1 MKSISSK
8 KLKGNILI
16 PGDKSISHRLVIL
29 SSIAIGKSNI
39 KGILKSDDIMKTIEA
54 MQNFG
59 ASIEFSNPYN
69 CLIKGVGLGGLAEP
83 KSALDFGNSGT
94 AVRLIMGLSASHPIT
109 TLFVGDES
117 LSMRPMDRVLKS
129 LVNFGSSYSLR
140 KENYL
145 PAILKG
151 SDNPIPFSFELEEP
165 SAQIKSAVLLGALNT
180 PGVTK
185 VKDKFNTRD
194 HTERLLELYGANI
207 NIVKKKSV
215 REITIK
221 GIKELKG
228 IDISVPGDPSSAL
241 FPIIAAL
248 ICKNSDI
255 TVKNVLI
262 NPTRDGAYRVLKNMG
277 ADISFLNHRIMAAEE
292 VYDIRV
298 RSSNLKGIIIP
309 RKLSPTMIDD
319 YPILAVAASM
329 AKGKTYFKGVNE
341 LRFKESDRFSGIL
354 NLLEK
359 SGVRADSKKDDII
372 IYGKSELKKGDIE
385 IETNLD
391 HRMAMSALVMGL
403 VSKKEVKIDNN
414 ETIKT
419 SFPSF
424 YKVMLKIGAKLS
436 KNKNR

>member
-29 SSIAIGKSNI
+29 SSIAIGRSNI
-39 KGILKSDDIMKTIEA
+39 KGLLKSDDIMKTIGA

-59 ASIEFSNPYN
+59 ASIEFKNSFN
-69 CLIKGVGLGGLAEP
+69 CSIKGVGLGGLLEP

-94 AVRLIMGLSASHPIT
+94 AARLIMGLSASHSIT
-109 TLFVGDES
+109 TLYVGDSS
-117 LSMRPMDRVLKS
+117 LSIRPMDRVLKP
-129 LVNFGSSYSLR
+129 LINFGSNYSLR
-140 KENYL
+140 KDNYL

-207 NIVKKKSV
+207 NTVKKRSV

-221 GIKELKG
+221 GINELQG
-228 IDISVPGDPSSAL
+228 IDVSVPGDPSSAL

-262 NPTRDGAYRVLKNMG
+262 NPTRDGAYRVLKDMG
-277 ADISFLNHRIMAAEE
+277 ADISFLNHRVMAAEE

-298 RSSNLKGIIIP
+298 RSSNLKGISIP

-372 IYGKSELKKGDIE
+372 IYGKSELKKGDID

-403 VSKKEVKIDNN
+403 VSKKEVKIDND

-436 KNKNR
+436 KK

>member
-29 SSIAIGKSNI
+29 SSIAIGRSNI
-39 KGILKSDDIMKTIEA
+39 KGLLKSDDIMKTIGA

-59 ASIEFSNPYN
+59 ASIEFKNSFN
-69 CLIKGVGLGGLAEP
+69 CSIKGVGLGGLLEP

-94 AVRLIMGLSASHPIT
+94 AARLIMGLSASHPIT
-109 TLFVGDES
+109 TLYVGDSS
-117 LSMRPMDRVLKS
+117 LSIRPMDRVLKP
-129 LVNFGSSYSLR
+129 LINFGSNYSLR
-140 KENYL
+140 KDNYL

-151 SDNPIPFSFELEEP
+151 SDNPIPFSFDLEEP

-180 PGVTK
+180 PGITT

-194 HTERLLELYGANI
+194 HTERLLGLYGANI
-207 NIVKKKSV
+207 NITKKRNAK
-215 REITIK
+215 EISIK
-221 GIKELKG
+221 GVNELNG
-228 IDISVPGDPSSAL
+228 IDVSVPGDPSSAL

-255 TVKNVLI
+255 IVKNVLI
-262 NPTRDGAYRVLKNMG
+262 NSTRDGAFRVLKNMG
-277 ADISFLNHRIMAAEE
+277 ADISFLNHRIMAAED

-298 RSSNLKGIIIP
+298 RSSKLRGVDVP
-309 RKLSPTMIDD
+309 RKFSPTMIDD

-329 AKGKTYFKGVNE
+329 AKGKTHFKGINE
-341 LRFKESDRFSGIL
+341 LRFKESDRFTGII

-359 SGVRADSKKDDII
+359 NGVRVESKKDTII
-372 IYGKSELKKGDIE
+372 IHGKCELKKGGIE
-385 IETNLD
+385 IKTNLD
-391 HRMAMSALVMGL
+391 HRMAMSALIMGL
-403 VSKKEVKIDNN
+403 VSKKEIKIDNSD
-414 ETIKT
+414 TIKT

-424 YKVMLKIGAKLS
+424 YKVMIKVGAKLS
-436 KNKNR
+436 KK

>member
-39 KGILKSDDIMKTIEA
+39 KGILKSDDIMKTIKA

-94 AVRLIMGLSASHPIT
+94 AARLIMGLSASHPIT
-109 TLFVGDES
+109 TLFVGDAS

-207 NIVKKKSV
+207 NIVKKRSV

-228 IDISVPGDPSSAL
+228 IDVSVPGDPSSAL

-262 NPTRDGAYRVLKNMG
+262 NPTRDGAYRVLKDMG

-298 RSSNLKGIIIP
+298 RSSNLKGISIP

>member
-39 KGILKSDDIMKTIEA
+39 KGLLKSDDIMKTIEA
-54 MQNFG
+54 MKNFG
-59 ASIEFSNPYN
+59 ASIEFTNPLN
-69 CLIKGVGLGGLAEP
+69 CSIKGVGLGGLSEP
-83 KSALDFGNSGT
+83 ESALDFGNSGT
-94 AVRLIMGLSASHPIT
+94 SARLIMGLTASHPIT
-109 TLFVGDES
+109 TIFIGDKS
-117 LSMRPMDRVLKS
+117 LSVRPMDRVLKP

-151 SDNPIPFSFELEEP
+151 SDNPIPFSFDLEEP

-180 PGVTK
+180 PGITT

-194 HTERLLELYGANI
+194 HTERLLGLYGANI
-207 NIVKKKSV
+207 NITKKRNAK
-215 REITIK
+215 EISIK
-221 GIKELKG
+221 GVNELNG
-228 IDISVPGDPSSAL
+228 IDVSVPGDPSSAL

-255 TVKNVLI
+255 IVKNVLI
-262 NPTRDGAYRVLKNMG
+262 NSTRDGAFRVLKNMG
-277 ADISFLNHRIMAAEE
+277 ADISFLNHRIMAAEDI
-292 VYDIRV
+292 YDIRV
-298 RSSNLKGIIIP
+298 RSSNLKGVDVP
-309 RKLSPTMIDD
+309 RKFSPTMIDD

-329 AKGKTYFKGVNE
+329 AKGKTYFKGINE
-341 LRFKESDRFSGIL
+341 LRFKESDRFTGII

-359 SGVRADSKKDDII
+359 NGVRVESKKDTII
-372 IYGKSELKKGDIE
+372 IHGKCELKKGGIE
-385 IETNLD
+385 IKTNLD
-391 HRMAMSALVMGL
+391 HRMAMSALIMGL
-403 VSKKEVKIDNN
+403 VSKKEIKIDNSD
-414 ETIKT
+414 TIKT

-424 YKVMLKIGAKLS
+424 YKVMIKVGAKLS
-436 KNKNR
+436 KK

>member
-54 MQNFG
+54 MKNFG

-94 AVRLIMGLSASHPIT
+94 AARLIMGLSASHPIT
-109 TLFVGDES
+109 TLFVGDSS

-207 NIVKKKSV
+207 NTVKKRSV

-221 GIKELKG
+221 GINELQG
-228 IDISVPGDPSSAL
+228 IDVSVPGDPSSAL

-262 NPTRDGAYRVLKNMG
+262 NPTRDGAYRVLKDMG

-298 RSSNLKGIIIP
+298 RSSNLKGISIP
-309 RKLSPTMIDD
+309 KKLSPTMIDD

-359 SGVRADSKKDDII
+359 SGVRADFKKDDII
-372 IYGKSELKKGDIE
+372 IYGKSELKKGGIE

-403 VSKKEVKIDNN
+403 VSKKEVKIDND

-424 YKVMLKIGAKLS
+424 YKVMLKIGAKLL
-436 KNKNR
+436 KK

>member
-29 SSIAIGKSNI
+29 SSIAIGRSNI
-39 KGILKSDDIMKTIEA
+39 KGLLKSDDIMKTIGA

-59 ASIEFSNPYN
+59 ASIEFKNSFN
-69 CLIKGVGLGGLAEP
+69 CSIKGVGLGGLLEP

-94 AVRLIMGLSASHPIT
+94 AARLIMGLSASHSIT
-109 TLFVGDES
+109 TLYVGDSS
-117 LSMRPMDRVLKS
+117 LSIRPMDRVLKP
-129 LVNFGSSYSLR
+129 LINFGSNYSLR
-140 KENYL
+140 KDNYL

-151 SDNPIPFSFELEEP
+151 SDSPIPFSFDLEEP

-180 PGVTK
+180 PGITT

-194 HTERLLELYGANI
+194 HTERLLGLYGANI
-207 NIVKKKSV
+207 NITKKRNAK
-215 REITIK
+215 EISIK
-221 GIKELKG
+221 GVNELNG
-228 IDISVPGDPSSAL
+228 IDVSVPGDPSSAL

-255 TVKNVLI
+255 IVKNVLI
-262 NPTRDGAYRVLKNMG
+262 NSTRDGAFRVLKNMG
-277 ADISFLNHRIMAAEE
+277 ADISFLNHRIMAAED

-298 RSSNLKGIIIP
+298 RSSKLRGVDVP
-309 RKLSPTMIDD
+309 RKFSPTMIDD

-329 AKGKTYFKGVNE
+329 AKGKTHFKGINE
-341 LRFKESDRFSGIL
+341 LRFKESDRFTGII

-359 SGVRADSKKDDII
+359 NGVRVESKKDTII
-372 IYGKSELKKGDIE
+372 IHGRCELKKGGIE
-385 IETNLD
+385 IKTNLD
-391 HRMAMSALVMGL
+391 HRMAMSALIMGL
-403 VSKKEVKIDNN
+403 VSKKEIKIDNS

-424 YKVMLKIGAKLS
+424 YKVMIKVGAKLS
-436 KNKNR
+436 KK

>member
-29 SSIAIGKSNI
+29 SSIAIGRSNI
-39 KGILKSDDIMKTIEA
+39 KGLLKSDDIMKTIGA

-59 ASIEFSNPYN
+59 ASIEFKNSFN
-69 CLIKGVGLGGLAEP
+69 CSIKGVGLGGLLEP

-94 AVRLIMGLSASHPIT
+94 AARLIMGLSASHSIT
-109 TLFVGDES
+109 TLYVGDSS
-117 LSMRPMDRVLKS
+117 LSIRPMDRVLKP
-129 LVNFGSSYSLR
+129 LINFGSNYSLR
-140 KENYL
+140 KDNYL

-151 SDNPIPFSFELEEP
+151 SDNPIPFSFDLEEP

-180 PGVTK
+180 PGITT

-194 HTERLLELYGANI
+194 HTERLLGLYGANI
-207 NIVKKKSV
+207 NITKKRNAK
-215 REITIK
+215 EISIK
-221 GIKELKG
+221 GVNELNG
-228 IDISVPGDPSSAL
+228 IDVSVPGDPSSAL

-255 TVKNVLI
+255 IVKNVLI
-262 NPTRDGAYRVLKNMG
+262 NSTRDGAFRVLKNMG
-277 ADISFLNHRIMAAEE
+277 ADISFLNHRIMAAED

-298 RSSNLKGIIIP
+298 RSSKLRGVDVP
-309 RKLSPTMIDD
+309 RKFSPTMIDD

-329 AKGKTYFKGVNE
+329 ANGKTHFKGINE
-341 LRFKESDRFSGIL
+341 LRFKESDRFTGII

-359 SGVRADSKKDDII
+359 NGVRVESKKDTLII
-372 IYGKSELKKGDIE
+372 HGRCELKKGGIE
-385 IETNLD
+385 IKTNLD
-391 HRMAMSALVMGL
+391 HRMAMSALIMGL
-403 VSKKEVKIDNN
+403 VSKKEIKIDNSD
-414 ETIKT
+414 TIKT

-424 YKVMLKIGAKLS
+424 YKVMIKVGAKLS
-436 KNKNR
+436 KK

>member
-69 CLIKGVGLGGLAEP
+69 CLIRGVGLGGLLEP

-94 AVRLIMGLSASHPIT
+94 AARLIMGLSASHPIT
-109 TLFVGDES
+109 TLFVGDAS

-207 NIVKKKSV
+207 NTVKKRSV

-221 GIKELKG
+221 GINELQG
-228 IDISVPGDPSSAL
+228 IDVSVPGDPSSAL

-262 NPTRDGAYRVLKNMG
+262 NPTRDGAYRVLKDMG

-298 RSSNLKGIIIP
+298 RSSNLKGISIP

-372 IYGKSELKKGDIE
+372 IYGKSELKEGDIE

-403 VSKKEVKIDNN
+403 VSKKEVKIDND

-436 KNKNR
+436 KK

>member
-29 SSIAIGKSNI
+29 SSIAIGRSNI
-39 KGILKSDDIMKTIEA
+39 KGLLKSDDIMKTIGA

-59 ASIEFSNPYN
+59 ASIEFKNSFN
-69 CLIKGVGLGGLAEP
+69 CSIKGVGLGGLLEP

-94 AVRLIMGLSASHPIT
+94 AARLIMGLSASHSIT
-109 TLFVGDES
+109 TLYVGDSS
-117 LSMRPMDRVLKS
+117 LSIRPMNRVLKP
-129 LVNFGSSYSLR
+129 LINFGSNYSLR
-140 KENYL
+140 KDNYL

-151 SDNPIPFSFELEEP
+151 SDNPIPFSFDLEEP

-180 PGVTK
+180 PGITT

-194 HTERLLELYGANI
+194 HTERLLGLYGANI
-207 NIVKKKSV
+207 NITKKRNAK
-215 REITIK
+215 EISIK
-221 GIKELKG
+221 GVNELNG
-228 IDISVPGDPSSAL
+228 IDVSVPGDPSSAL

-255 TVKNVLI
+255 IVKNVLI
-262 NPTRDGAYRVLKNMG
+262 NSTRDGAFRVLKNMG
-277 ADISFLNHRIMAAEE
+277 ADISFLNHRIMAAED

-298 RSSNLKGIIIP
+298 RSSKLIGVDVP
-309 RKLSPTMIDD
+309 RKFSPTMIDD

-329 AKGKTYFKGVNE
+329 AKGKTYFKGINE
-341 LRFKESDRFSGIL
+341 LRFKESDRFTGII

-359 SGVRADSKKDDII
+359 NGVRVESKKDTII
-372 IYGKSELKKGDIE
+372 IHGRCELKKGGIE
-385 IETNLD
+385 IKTNLD
-391 HRMAMSALVMGL
+391 HRMAMSALIMGL
-403 VSKKEVKIDNN
+403 VSKKEIKIDNS

-424 YKVMLKIGAKLS
+424 YKVMIKVGAKLS
-436 KNKNR
+436 KK

>member
-29 SSIAIGKSNI
+29 SSIAIGRSNI
-39 KGILKSDDIMKTIEA
+39 KGLLKSDDIMKTIGA

-59 ASIEFSNPYN
+59 ASIEFKNSFN
-69 CLIKGVGLGGLAEP
+69 CSIKGVGLGGLLEP

-94 AVRLIMGLSASHPIT
+94 AARLIMGLSASHSIT
-109 TLFVGDES
+109 TLYIGDSS
-117 LSMRPMDRVLKS
+117 LSIRPMDRVLKP
-129 LVNFGSSYSLR
+129 LINFGSNYSLR
-140 KENYL
+140 ENNYL

-151 SDNPIPFSFELEEP
+151 SDNPIPFSFDLEEP

-180 PGVTK
+180 PGITT

-194 HTERLLELYGANI
+194 HTERLLGLYGANI
-207 NIVKKKSV
+207 NITKKRNAK
-215 REITIK
+215 EISIK
-221 GIKELKG
+221 GVNELNG
-228 IDISVPGDPSSAL
+228 IDVSVPGDPSSAL

-255 TVKNVLI
+255 IVKNVLI
-262 NPTRDGAYRVLKNMG
+262 NSTRDGAFRVLKNMG
-277 ADISFLNHRIMAAEE
+277 ADISFLNHRIIAAED

-298 RSSNLKGIIIP
+298 RSSKLRGVDVP
-309 RKLSPTMIDD
+309 RKFSPTMIDD

-329 AKGKTYFKGVNE
+329 AKGKTHFKGINE
-341 LRFKESDRFSGIL
+341 LRFKESDRFTGII

-359 SGVRADSKKDDII
+359 NGVRVESKKDTII
-372 IYGKSELKKGDIE
+372 IHGRCELKKGGIE
-385 IETNLD
+385 IKTNLD
-391 HRMAMSALVMGL
+391 HRMAMSALIMGL
-403 VSKKEVKIDNN
+403 VSKKEIKIDNS

-424 YKVMLKIGAKLS
+424 YKVMIKVGAKLS
-436 KNKNR
+436 KK

>member
-29 SSIAIGKSNI
+29 SSIAIGRSNI
-39 KGILKSDDIMKTIEA
+39 KGLLKSDDIMKTIGA

-59 ASIEFSNPYN
+59 ASIEFKNSFN
-69 CLIKGVGLGGLAEP
+69 CSIKGVGLGGLLEP

-94 AVRLIMGLSASHPIT
+94 AARLIMGLSASHPIT
-109 TLFVGDES
+109 TLYVGDSS
-117 LSMRPMDRVLKS
+117 LSIRPMDRVLRP
-129 LVNFGSSYSLR
+129 LINFGSNYSLR
-140 KENYL
+140 KDNYL

-151 SDNPIPFSFELEEP
+151 SDNPIPFSFDLEEP

-180 PGVTK
+180 PGITT

-194 HTERLLELYGANI
+194 HTERLLGLYGANI
-207 NIVKKKSV
+207 NITKKRNAK
-215 REITIK
+215 EISIK
-221 GIKELKG
+221 GVNELNG
-228 IDISVPGDPSSAL
+228 IDVSVPGDPSSAL
-241 FPIIAAL
+241 FPIVGAL

-255 TVKNVLI
+255 IIKNVLI
-262 NPTRDGAYRVLKNMG
+262 NSTRDGAFRVLKNMG
-277 ADISFLNHRIMAAEE
+277 ADISFLNHRIIAAEE

-298 RSSNLKGIIIP
+298 RSSNLRGVDVP
-309 RKLSPTMIDD
+309 RKFSPTMIDD

-329 AKGKTYFKGVNE
+329 AKGKTYFKGINE
-341 LRFKESDRFSGIL
+341 LRFKESDRFTGII

-359 SGVRADSKKDDII
+359 NGVRVESKKDTII
-372 IYGKSELKKGDIE
+372 IHGRCELKKGGIE
-385 IETNLD
+385 IKTNLD
-391 HRMAMSALVMGL
+391 HRMAMSALIMGL
-403 VSKKEVKIDNN
+403 VSKKEIKIDNS

-424 YKVMLKIGAKLS
+424 YKVMIKVGAKLS
-436 KNKNR
+436 KK

>member
-39 KGILKSDDIMKTIEA
+39 KGILKSDDIIKTIEA

-59 ASIEFSNPYN
+59 ALIEFSNPYN

-109 TLFVGDES
+109 TLFVGDAS

-194 HTERLLELYGANI
+194 HTERLLELYEANI
-207 NIVKKKSV
+207 NIVKKRSV

-228 IDISVPGDPSSAL
+228 IDVSVPGDPSSAL
-241 FPIIAAL
+241 FPIIATL

-262 NPTRDGAYRVLKNMG
+262 NPTRDGAYRVLKDMG

-298 RSSNLKGIIIP
+298 RSSNLKGISIP

>member
-29 SSIAIGKSNI
+29 SSIAIGRSNI
-39 KGILKSDDIMKTIEA
+39 KGLLKSDDIMKTIGA

-59 ASIEFSNPYN
+59 ASIEFKNSFN
-69 CLIKGVGLGGLAEP
+69 CSIKGVGLGGLLEP

-94 AVRLIMGLSASHPIT
+94 AARLIMGLSASHSIT
-109 TLFVGDES
+109 TLYVGDSS
-117 LSMRPMDRVLKS
+117 LSIRPMDRVLKP
-129 LVNFGSSYSLR
+129 LINFGSNYSLR
-140 KENYL
+140 KDNYL

-151 SDNPIPFSFELEEP
+151 SDNPIPFSFDLEEP

-180 PGVTK
+180 PGITT

-194 HTERLLELYGANI
+194 HTERLLGLYGANI
-207 NIVKKKSV
+207 NITKKRNAK
-215 REITIK
+215 EISIK
-221 GIKELKG
+221 GVNELNG
-228 IDISVPGDPSSAL
+228 IDVSVPGDPSSAL

-255 TVKNVLI
+255 IVKNVLI
-262 NPTRDGAYRVLKNMG
+262 NSTRDGAFRVLKNMG

-298 RSSNLKGIIIP
+298 RSSSLKGVDIP

-329 AKGKTYFKGVNE
+329 AKGKTYFKGINE
-341 LRFKESDRFSGIL
+341 LRFKESDRFTGII

-359 SGVRADSKKDDII
+359 NGVRVESKKDTII
-372 IYGKSELKKGDIE
+372 IHGRCELKKGGIE
-385 IETNLD
+385 IKTNLD
-391 HRMAMSALVMGL
+391 HRMAMSALIMGL
-403 VSKKEVKIDNN
+403 VSKKEIKIDNS

-424 YKVMLKIGAKLS
+424 YKVMIKVGAKLS
-436 KNKNR
+436 KK

>member
-94 AVRLIMGLSASHPIT
+94 SARLIMGLSASHPIT
-109 TLFVGDES
+109 TLFVGDTS
-117 LSMRPMDRVLKS
+117 LSMRPMNRVLKS

-207 NIVKKKSV
+207 NIAKKKSV

-221 GIKELKG
+221 GINELKG
-228 IDISVPGDPSSAL
+228 IDVSVPGDPSSAL

-262 NPTRDGAYRVLKNMG
+262 NPTRDGAYRVLKDMG

-298 RSSNLKGIIIP
+298 RSSNLKGISIP
-309 RKLSPTMIDD
+309 KKLSPTMIDD

-372 IYGKSELKKGDIE
+372 IYGKSELKEGDIE

-403 VSKKEVKIDNN
+403 VSKKEVKIDND

-424 YKVMLKIGAKLS
+424 YKVMLKIGAKLL
-436 KNKNR
+436 KK

>member
-39 KGILKSDDIMKTIEA
+39 KGILKSDDIMKTIKA

-94 AVRLIMGLSASHPIT
+94 AVRFIMGLSASHPIT
-109 TLFVGDES
+109 TLFVGDAS

-207 NIVKKKSV
+207 NTVKKRSV

-221 GIKELKG
+221 GINELQG
-228 IDISVPGDPSSAL
+228 IDVSVPGDPSSAL

-262 NPTRDGAYRVLKNMG
+262 NPTRDGAYRVLKDMG

-298 RSSNLKGIIIP
+298 RSSNLKGISIP

-372 IYGKSELKKGDIE
+372 IYGKSELKEGDIE

-403 VSKKEVKIDNN
+403 VSKKEVKIDND

>member
-29 SSIAIGKSNI
+29 SSIAIGRSNI
-39 KGILKSDDIMKTIEA
+39 KGLLKSDDIMKTIGA

-59 ASIEFSNPYN
+59 ASIEFKNSFN
-69 CLIKGVGLGGLAEP
+69 CSIKGVGLGGLLEP

-94 AVRLIMGLSASHPIT
+94 AARLIMGLSASHSIT
-109 TLFVGDES
+109 TLYVGDSS
-117 LSMRPMDRVLKS
+117 LSIRPMDRVLKP
-129 LVNFGSSYSLR
+129 LINFGSNYSLR
-140 KENYL
+140 KDNYL

-151 SDNPIPFSFELEEP
+151 SDNPIPFSFDLEEP

-180 PGVTK
+180 PGITT

-194 HTERLLELYGANI
+194 HTERLLGLYGANI
-207 NIVKKKSV
+207 NITKKRNAK
-215 REITIK
+215 EISIK
-221 GIKELKG
+221 GVNELNG
-228 IDISVPGDPSSAL
+228 IDVSVPGDPSSAL

-255 TVKNVLI
+255 IVKNVLI
-262 NPTRDGAYRVLKNMG
+262 NSTRDGAFRVLKNMG
-277 ADISFLNHRIMAAEE
+277 ADISFLNHRIMAAED

-298 RSSNLKGIIIP
+298 RSS
-309 RKLSPTMIDD
+309 KLRGVDVPKKFSPTMIDD

-329 AKGKTYFKGVNE
+329 AKGKTHFKGINE
-341 LRFKESDRFSGIL
+341 LRFKESDRFTGII

-359 SGVRADSKKDDII
+359 NGVRVESKKDTII
-372 IYGKSELKKGDIE
+372 IHGRCELKKGGIE
-385 IETNLD
+385 IKTNLD
-391 HRMAMSALVMGL
+391 HRMAMSALIMGL
-403 VSKKEVKIDNN
+403 VSKKEIKIDNSD
-414 ETIKT
+414 TIKT

-424 YKVMLKIGAKLS
+424 YKVMIKVGAKLS
-436 KNKNR
+436 KK

>member
-29 SSIAIGKSNI
+29 SSIAIGRSNI
-39 KGILKSDDIMKTIEA
+39 KGLLKSDDIMKTIGA

-59 ASIEFSNPYN
+59 ASIEFKNSFN
-69 CLIKGVGLGGLAEP
+69 CSIKGVGLGGLLEP

-94 AVRLIMGLSASHPIT
+94 AARLIMGLSASHSIT
-109 TLFVGDES
+109 TLYVGDSS
-117 LSMRPMDRVLKS
+117 LSIRPMNRVLKP
-129 LVNFGSSYSLR
+129 LINFGSNYSLR
-140 KENYL
+140 KDNYL

-151 SDNPIPFSFELEEP
+151 SDNPIPFSFDLEEP

-180 PGVTK
+180 PGITT

-194 HTERLLELYGANI
+194 HTERLLGLYGANI
-207 NIVKKKSV
+207 NITKKGNVK
-215 REITIK
+215 EISIK
-221 GIKELKG
+221 GVNELNG
-228 IDISVPGDPSSAL
+228 IDVSVPGAPSSAL
-241 FPIIAAL
+241 FPIVGAL

-255 TVKNVLI
+255 IIKNVLI
-262 NPTRDGAYRVLKNMG
+262 NSTRDGAFRVLKNMG
-277 ADISFLNHRIMAAEE
+277 ADISFLNHRIMAAED

-298 RSSNLKGIIIP
+298 RSSKLRGVDVP

-329 AKGKTYFKGVNE
+329 AKGKTHFKGINE
-341 LRFKESDRFSGIL
+341 LRFKESDRFTGII

-359 SGVRADSKKDDII
+359 NGVRVESKKDTII
-372 IYGKSELKKGDIE
+372 IHGRCELKKGGIE
-385 IETNLD
+385 IKTNLD
-391 HRMAMSALVMGL
+391 HRMAMSALIMGL
-403 VSKKEVKIDNN
+403 VSKKEIKIDNSD
-414 ETIKT
+414 TIKT

-424 YKVMLKIGAKLS
+424 YKVMIKVGAKLS
-436 KNKNR
+436 KK

>member
-29 SSIAIGKSNI
+29 SSIAIGRSNI
-39 KGILKSDDIMKTIEA
+39 KGLLKSDDIMKTIGA

-59 ASIEFSNPYN
+59 ASIEFKNSFN
-69 CLIKGVGLGGLAEP
+69 CSIKGVGLGGLLEP

-94 AVRLIMGLSASHPIT
+94 AARLIMGLSASHSIT
-109 TLFVGDES
+109 TLYVGDSS
-117 LSMRPMDRVLKS
+117 LSIRPMDRVLKP
-129 LVNFGSSYSLR
+129 LINFGSNYSLR
-140 KENYL
+140 KDNYL

-151 SDNPIPFSFELEEP
+151 SDNPIPFSFDLEEP

-180 PGVTK
+180 PGITT

-194 HTERLLELYGANI
+194 HTERLLGLYGANI
-207 NIVKKKSV
+207 NITKKRNAK
-215 REITIK
+215 EISIK
-221 GIKELKG
+221 GVNELNG
-228 IDISVPGDPSSAL
+228 IDVSVPGDPSSAL

-255 TVKNVLI
+255 IVKNVLI
-262 NPTRDGAYRVLKNMG
+262 NSTRDGAFRVLKNMG
-277 ADISFLNHRIMAAEE
+277 ADISFLNHRIIAAEE

-298 RSSNLKGIIIP
+298 RSSNLRGVDVP
-309 RKLSPTMIDD
+309 RKFSPTMIDD

-329 AKGKTYFKGVNE
+329 ANGKTHFKGINE
-341 LRFKESDRFSGIL
+341 LRFKESDRFTGII

-359 SGVRADSKKDDII
+359 NGVRVESKKDTII
-372 IYGKSELKKGDIE
+372 IHGRCELKKGGIE
-385 IETNLD
+385 IKTNLD
-391 HRMAMSALVMGL
+391 HRMAMSALIMGL
-403 VSKKEVKIDNN
+403 VSKKEIKIDNS

-424 YKVMLKIGAKLS
+424 YKVMIKVGAKLS
-436 KNKNR
+436 KK

>member
-29 SSIAIGKSNI
+29 SSIAIGRSNI
-39 KGILKSDDIMKTIEA
+39 KGLLKSDDIMKTIGA

-59 ASIEFSNPYN
+59 ASIEFKNSFN
-69 CLIKGVGLGGLAEP
+69 CSIKGVGLGGLLEP

-94 AVRLIMGLSASHPIT
+94 AARLIMGLSASHSIT
-109 TLFVGDES
+109 TLYVGDSS
-117 LSMRPMDRVLKS
+117 LSIRPMDRVLKP
-129 LVNFGSSYSLR
+129 LINFGSNYSLR
-140 KENYL
+140 KDNYL

-151 SDNPIPFSFELEEP
+151 SDNPIPFSFDLEEP

-180 PGVTK
+180 PGITT

-194 HTERLLELYGANI
+194 HTERLLGLYGANI
-207 NIVKKKSV
+207 NITKKRNAK
-215 REITIK
+215 EISIK
-221 GIKELKG
+221 GVNELNG
-228 IDISVPGDPSSAL
+228 IDVSVPGDPSSAL

-255 TVKNVLI
+255 IVKNVLI
-262 NPTRDGAYRVLKNMG
+262 NSTRDGAFRVLKNMG
-277 ADISFLNHRIMAAEE
+277 ADISFLNHRIMAAED

-298 RSSNLKGIIIP
+298 RSSKLRGVDVP
-309 RKLSPTMIDD
+309 RKFSPTMIDD

-329 AKGKTYFKGVNE
+329 AKGKTYFKGINE
-341 LRFKESDRFSGIL
+341 LRFKESDRFAGII

-359 SGVRADSKKDDII
+359 NGVKVESKKDTII
-372 IYGKSELKKGDIE
+372 IHGKCELKKGGIE
-385 IETNLD
+385 IKTNLD
-391 HRMAMSALVMGL
+391 HRMAMSALIMGL
-403 VSKKEVKIDNN
+403 VSKKEIKIDNSD
-414 ETIKT
+414 TIKT

-424 YKVMLKIGAKLS
+424 YKVMIKVGAKLS
-436 KNKNR
+436 KK

>member
-39 KGILKSDDIMKTIEA
+39 KGILKSDDIMKTIKA
-54 MQNFG
+54 MQNLG

-109 TLFVGDES
+109 TLFVGDAS

-194 HTERLLELYGANI
+194 HTERLLELYGACLLYT
-207 NIVKKKSV
+207 S
-215 REITIK
+215 
-221 GIKELKG
+221 
-228 IDISVPGDPSSAL
+228 PS
-241 FPIIAAL
+241 P
-248 ICKNSDI
+248 
-255 TVKNVLI
+255 
-262 NPTRDGAYRVLKNMG
+262 RD
-277 ADISFLNHRIMAAEE
+277 S
-292 VYDIRV
+292 
-298 RSSNLKGIIIP
+298 
-309 RKLSPTMIDD
+309 
-319 YPILAVAASM
+319 
-329 AKGKTYFKGVNE
+329 
-341 LRFKESDRFSGIL
+341 
-354 NLLEK
+354 
-359 SGVRADSKKDDII
+359 
-372 IYGKSELKKGDIE
+372 
-385 IETNLD
+385 
-391 HRMAMSALVMGL
+391 
-403 VSKKEVKIDNN
+403 
-414 ETIKT
+414 
-419 SFPSF
+419 
-424 YKVMLKIGAKLS
+424 
-436 KNKNR
+436 

>member
-29 SSIAIGKSNI
+29 SSIAIGRSNI
-39 KGILKSDDIMKTIEA
+39 KGLLKSDDIMKTIGA

-59 ASIEFSNPYN
+59 ASIEFKNSFN
-69 CLIKGVGLGGLAEP
+69 CSIKGVGLGGLLEP

-94 AVRLIMGLSASHPIT
+94 AARLIMGLSASHSIT
-109 TLFVGDES
+109 TLYVGDSS
-117 LSMRPMDRVLKS
+117 LSIRPMDRVLKP
-129 LVNFGSSYSLR
+129 LINFGSNYSLR
-140 KENYL
+140 KDNYL

-151 SDNPIPFSFELEEP
+151 SDNPIPFSFDLEEP

-180 PGVTK
+180 PGITT

-194 HTERLLELYGANI
+194 HTERLLGLYGANI
-207 NIVKKKSV
+207 NITKKRNAK
-215 REITIK
+215 EISIK
-221 GIKELKG
+221 GVNELNG
-228 IDISVPGDPSSAL
+228 IDVSVPGDPSSAL

-255 TVKNVLI
+255 IVKNVLI
-262 NPTRDGAYRVLKNMG
+262 NSTRDGAFRVLKNMG
-277 ADISFLNHRIMAAEE
+277 ADISFLNHRIMAAED

-298 RSSNLKGIIIP
+298 RSSKLRGVDVP
-309 RKLSPTMIDD
+309 RKFSPTMIDD

-329 AKGKTYFKGVNE
+329 AKGKTYFKGINE
-341 LRFKESDRFSGIL
+341 LRFKESDRFTGII

-359 SGVRADSKKDDII
+359 NGVRVESKKDTII
-372 IYGKSELKKGDIE
+372 IHGRCELKKGGIE
-385 IETNLD
+385 IKTNLD
-391 HRMAMSALVMGL
+391 HRMAMSALIMGL
-403 VSKKEVKIDNN
+403 VSKKEIKIDNSD
-414 ETIKT
+414 TIKT

-424 YKVMLKIGAKLS
+424 YKVMIKVGAKLS
-436 KNKNR
+436 KK

>member
-29 SSIAIGKSNI
+29 SSIAIGRSNI
-39 KGILKSDDIMKTIEA
+39 KGLLKSDDIMKTIGA

-59 ASIEFSNPYN
+59 ASIEFKNSFN
-69 CLIKGVGLGGLAEP
+69 CSIKGVGLGGLLEP

-94 AVRLIMGLSASHPIT
+94 AARLIMGLSASHPIT
-109 TLFVGDES
+109 TLYVGDSS
-117 LSMRPMDRVLKS
+117 LSIRPMNRVLKP
-129 LVNFGSSYSLR
+129 LVNFGSNYSLR
-140 KENYL
+140 EDNYL

-151 SDNPIPFSFELEEP
+151 SDNPIPFSFDLEEP

-180 PGVTK
+180 PGITT

-194 HTERLLELYGANI
+194 HTERLLGLYGANI
-207 NIVKKKSV
+207 NITKKRNAK
-215 REITIK
+215 EISIK
-221 GIKELKG
+221 GVNELNG
-228 IDISVPGDPSSAL
+228 IDVSVPGDPSSAL

-255 TVKNVLI
+255 IVKNVLI
-262 NPTRDGAYRVLKNMG
+262 NSTRDGAFRVLKNMG
-277 ADISFLNHRIMAAEE
+277 ADISFLNHRIMAAED

-298 RSSNLKGIIIP
+298 RSSKLRGVDVP
-309 RKLSPTMIDD
+309 RKFSPTMIDD

-329 AKGKTYFKGVNE
+329 AKGKTHFKGINE
-341 LRFKESDRFSGIL
+341 LRFKESDRFTGII

-359 SGVRADSKKDDII
+359 NGVRVESKKDTII
-372 IYGKSELKKGDIE
+372 IHGRCELKKGGIE
-385 IETNLD
+385 IKTNLD
-391 HRMAMSALVMGL
+391 HRMAMSALIMGL
-403 VSKKEVKIDNN
+403 VSKKEIKIDNS

-424 YKVMLKIGAKLS
+424 YKVMIKVGAKLS
-436 KNKNR
+436 KK

>member
-29 SSIAIGKSNI
+29 SSIAIGRSNI
-39 KGILKSDDIMKTIEA
+39 KGLLKSDDIMKTIGA

-59 ASIEFSNPYN
+59 ASIEFKNSFN
-69 CLIKGVGLGGLAEP
+69 CSIKGVGLGGLLEP

-94 AVRLIMGLSASHPIT
+94 AARLIMGLSASHSIT
-109 TLFVGDES
+109 TLYVGDSS
-117 LSMRPMDRVLKS
+117 LSIRPMDRVLKP
-129 LVNFGSSYSLR
+129 LINFGSNYSLR
-140 KENYL
+140 KDNYL

-151 SDNPIPFSFELEEP
+151 SDNPIPFSFDLEEP

-180 PGVTK
+180 PGITT

-194 HTERLLELYGANI
+194 HTERLLGLYGANI
-207 NIVKKKSV
+207 NITKKRNAK
-215 REITIK
+215 EISIK
-221 GIKELKG
+221 GVNELNG
-228 IDISVPGDPSSAL
+228 IDVSVPGDPSSAL

-255 TVKNVLI
+255 IVKNVLI
-262 NPTRDGAYRVLKNMG
+262 NSTRDGAFRVLKNMG

-298 RSSNLKGIIIP
+298 RSSSLRGVDVS
-309 RKLSPTMIDD
+309 RKSSPTMIDD

-329 AKGKTYFKGVNE
+329 AKGKTYFKGINE
-341 LRFKESDRFSGIL
+341 LRFKESDRFTGII

-359 SGVRADSKKDDII
+359 NGVKVESKKDTII
-372 IYGKSELKKGDIE
+372 IHGKCELKKGGIE
-385 IETNLD
+385 IKTNLD
-391 HRMAMSALVMGL
+391 HRMAMSALIMGL
-403 VSKKEVKIDNN
+403 VSKKEIKIDNS
-414 ETIKT
+414 ETIQT

-424 YKVMLKIGAKLS
+424 YKVMIKIGAKLS
-436 KNKNR
+436 KK

>member
-29 SSIAIGKSNI
+29 SSIAIGRSNI
-39 KGILKSDDIMKTIEA
+39 KGLLKSDDIMKTIGA

-59 ASIEFSNPYN
+59 ASIEFKNSFN
-69 CLIKGVGLGGLAEP
+69 CSIKGVGLGGLLEP

-94 AVRLIMGLSASHPIT
+94 AARLIMGLSASHSIT
-109 TLFVGDES
+109 TLYVGDSS
-117 LSMRPMDRVLKS
+117 LSIRPMDRVLKP
-129 LVNFGSSYSLR
+129 LINFGSNYSLR
-140 KENYL
+140 KDNYL

-151 SDNPIPFSFELEEP
+151 SDNPIPFSFDLEEP

-180 PGVTK
+180 PGITT

-194 HTERLLELYGANI
+194 HTERLLGLYGANI
-207 NIVKKKSV
+207 NITKKRNAK
-215 REITIK
+215 EISIK
-221 GIKELKG
+221 GVNELNG
-228 IDISVPGDPSSAL
+228 IDVSVPGDPSSAL

-255 TVKNVLI
+255 IVKNVLI
-262 NPTRDGAYRVLKNMG
+262 NSTRDGAFRVLKNMG
-277 ADISFLNHRIMAAEE
+277 ADISFLNHRIMAAED

-298 RSSNLKGIIIP
+298 RSSKLRGVDVP
-309 RKLSPTMIDD
+309 RKFSPTMIDD

-329 AKGKTYFKGVNE
+329 ANGKTHFKGINE
-341 LRFKESDRFSGIL
+341 LRFKESDRFTGII

-359 SGVRADSKKDDII
+359 NGVRVESKKDTII
-372 IYGKSELKKGDIE
+372 IHGRCELKKGGIE
-385 IETNLD
+385 IKTNLD
-391 HRMAMSALVMGL
+391 HRMAMSALIMGL
-403 VSKKEVKIDNN
+403 VSKKEIKIDNSD
-414 ETIKT
+414 TIKT

-424 YKVMLKIGAKLS
+424 YKVMIKVGAKLS
-436 KNKNR
+436 KK

>member
-109 TLFVGDES
+109 TLFVGDAS

-262 NPTRDGAYRVLKNMG
+262 NPTRDGAYRVLKDMG

-298 RSSNLKGIIIP
+298 RSSNLKGISIP

-403 VSKKEVKIDNN
+403 VSKKEVKIDND

>member
-29 SSIAIGKSNI
+29 SSIAIGRSNI
-39 KGILKSDDIMKTIEA
+39 KGLLKSDDIMKTIGA

-59 ASIEFSNPYN
+59 ASIEFKNSFN
-69 CLIKGVGLGGLAEP
+69 CSIKGVGLGGLLEP

-94 AVRLIMGLSASHPIT
+94 AARLIMGLSASHSIT
-109 TLFVGDES
+109 TLYVGDSS
-117 LSMRPMDRVLKS
+117 LSIRPMDRVLKP
-129 LVNFGSSYSLR
+129 LINFGSNYSLR
-140 KENYL
+140 KDNYL

-151 SDNPIPFSFELEEP
+151 SDNPIPFSFDLEEP

-180 PGVTK
+180 PGITT

-194 HTERLLELYGANI
+194 HTERLLGLYGANI
-207 NIVKKKSV
+207 NITKKRNAK
-215 REITIK
+215 EISIK
-221 GIKELKG
+221 GVNELNG
-228 IDISVPGDPSSAL
+228 IDVSVPGDPSSAL

-255 TVKNVLI
+255 IVKNVLI
-262 NPTRDGAYRVLKNMG
+262 NSTRDGAFRVLKNMG
-277 ADISFLNHRIMAAEE
+277 ADISFLNHRIMAAED

-298 RSSNLKGIIIP
+298 RSSKLRGVDVP
-309 RKLSPTMIDD
+309 RKFSPTMIDD

-329 AKGKTYFKGVNE
+329 AKGKTYFKGINE
-341 LRFKESDRFSGIL
+341 LRFKESDRFKGII

-359 SGVRADSKKDDII
+359 NGVRVESKKDTII
-372 IYGKSELKKGDIE
+372 IHGRCELKKGGIE
-385 IETNLD
+385 IKTNLD
-391 HRMAMSALVMGL
+391 HRMAMSALIMGL
-403 VSKKEVKIDNN
+403 VSKKEIKIDNS

-424 YKVMLKIGAKLS
+424 YKVMIKVGAKLS
-436 KNKNR
+436 KK

>member
-29 SSIAIGKSNI
+29 SSIAIGRSNI
-39 KGILKSDDIMKTIEA
+39 KGLLKSDDIMKTIGA

-59 ASIEFSNPYN
+59 ASIEFKNSFN
-69 CLIKGVGLGGLAEP
+69 CSIKGVGLGGLLEP

-94 AVRLIMGLSASHPIT
+94 AARLIMGLSASHPIT
-109 TLFVGDES
+109 TLYVGDSS
-117 LSMRPMDRVLKS
+117 LSIRPMDRVLKP
-129 LVNFGSSYSLR
+129 LINFGSNYSLR
-140 KENYL
+140 KDNYL

-151 SDNPIPFSFELEEP
+151 SDNPIPFSFDLEEP

-180 PGVTK
+180 PGITT

-194 HTERLLELYGANI
+194 HTERLLGLYGANI
-207 NIVKKKSV
+207 NITKKRNAK
-215 REITIK
+215 EISIK
-221 GIKELKG
+221 GVNELNG
-228 IDISVPGDPSSAL
+228 IDVSVPGDPSSAL

-255 TVKNVLI
+255 IVKNVLI
-262 NPTRDGAYRVLKNMG
+262 NSTRDGAFRVLKNMG
-277 ADISFLNHRIMAAEE
+277 ADISFLNHRIMAAED

-298 RSSNLKGIIIP
+298 RSSKLRGVDVP
-309 RKLSPTMIDD
+309 RKFSPTMIDD

-329 AKGKTYFKGVNE
+329 ANGKTHFKGINE
-341 LRFKESDRFSGIL
+341 LRFKESDRFTGII

-359 SGVRADSKKDDII
+359 NGVRVESKKDTII
-372 IYGKSELKKGDIE
+372 IHGRCELKKGGIE
-385 IETNLD
+385 IKTNLD
-391 HRMAMSALVMGL
+391 HRMAMSALIMGL
-403 VSKKEVKIDNN
+403 VSKKEIKIDNSD
-414 ETIKT
+414 TIKT

-424 YKVMLKIGAKLS
+424 YKVMIKVGAKLS
-436 KNKNR
+436 KK

>member
-39 KGILKSDDIMKTIEA
+39 KGILKSDDIMKTIGA

-59 ASIEFSNPYN
+59 ASIEFKNSFN
-69 CLIKGVGLGGLAEP
+69 CSIKGVGLGGLLEP

-94 AVRLIMGLSASHPIT
+94 AARLIMGLSASHSIT
-109 TLFVGDES
+109 TLYVGDSS
-117 LSMRPMDRVLKS
+117 LSIRPMDRVLKP
-129 LVNFGSSYSLR
+129 LINFGSNYSLR
-140 KENYL
+140 KDNYL

-151 SDNPIPFSFELEEP
+151 SDNPIPFSFDLEEP

-180 PGVTK
+180 PGITT

-194 HTERLLELYGANI
+194 HTERLLGLYGANI
-207 NIVKKKSV
+207 NITKKRNAK
-215 REITIK
+215 EISIK
-221 GIKELKG
+221 GVNELNG
-228 IDISVPGDPSSAL
+228 IDVSVPGDPSSAL

-255 TVKNVLI
+255 IVKNVLI
-262 NPTRDGAYRVLKNMG
+262 NSTRDGAFRVLKNMG
-277 ADISFLNHRIMAAEE
+277 ADISFLNHRIMAAED

-298 RSSNLKGIIIP
+298 RSSKLRGVDVP
-309 RKLSPTMIDD
+309 RKFSPTMIDD

-329 AKGKTYFKGVNE
+329 AKGKTHFKGINE
-341 LRFKESDRFSGIL
+341 LRFKESDRFTGII

-359 SGVRADSKKDDII
+359 NGVRVESKKDTII
-372 IYGKSELKKGDIE
+372 IHGRCELKKGGIE
-385 IETNLD
+385 IKTNLD
-391 HRMAMSALVMGL
+391 HRMAMSALIMGL
-403 VSKKEVKIDNN
+403 VSKKEIKIDNS

-424 YKVMLKIGAKLS
+424 YKVMIKVGAKLS
-436 KNKNR
+436 KK

>member
-29 SSIAIGKSNI
+29 SSIAIGRSNI
-39 KGILKSDDIMKTIEA
+39 KGLLKSDDIMKTIGA

-59 ASIEFSNPYN
+59 ASIEFKNSFN
-69 CLIKGVGLGGLAEP
+69 CSIKGVGLGGLLEP

-94 AVRLIMGLSASHPIT
+94 AARLIMGLSASHSIT
-109 TLFVGDES
+109 TLYVGDSS
-117 LSMRPMDRVLKS
+117 LSIRPMDRVLKP
-129 LVNFGSSYSLR
+129 LINFGSNYSLR
-140 KENYL
+140 KDNYL

-151 SDNPIPFSFELEEP
+151 SDNPIPFSFDLEEP

-180 PGVTK
+180 PGITT

-194 HTERLLELYGANI
+194 HTERLLGLYGANI
-207 NIVKKKSV
+207 NITKKRNAK
-215 REITIK
+215 EISIK
-221 GIKELKG
+221 GVNELNG
-228 IDISVPGDPSSAL
+228 IDVSVPGDPSSAL
-241 FPIIAAL
+241 FPIVAAL

-255 TVKNVLI
+255 IIKNVLI
-262 NPTRDGAYRVLKNMG
+262 NSTRDGAFRVLKNMG

-298 RSSNLKGIIIP
+298 RSSKLRGVDVP
-309 RKLSPTMIDD
+309 RKFSPTMIDD

-329 AKGKTYFKGVNE
+329 AKGKTHFKGINE
-341 LRFKESDRFSGIL
+341 LRFKESDRFTGII

-359 SGVRADSKKDDII
+359 NGVRVESKKDTII
-372 IYGKSELKKGDIE
+372 IHGRCELKKGGIE
-385 IETNLD
+385 IKTNLD
-391 HRMAMSALVMGL
+391 HRMAMSALIMGL
-403 VSKKEVKIDNN
+403 VSKKEIKIDNS

-424 YKVMLKIGAKLS
+424 YKVMIKVGAKLS
-436 KNKNR
+436 KK